1 MKTGLAGKDQTGPVK
16 CPQRIMFCLLPLQ
29 LSKKKKQIGIK
40 IDENLVCS
48 QEQQSD
54 HVHAS

>member
-1 MKTGLAGKDQTGPVK
+1 MKTEVACKYQTGALK
-16 CPQRIMFCLLPLQ
+16 KLCFAYF
-29 LSKKKKQIGIK
+29 LSNYQMKKQIGIK

>member
-1 MKTGLAGKDQTGPVK
+1 MKTEVACKYQTGPVR
-16 CPQRIMFCLLPLQ
+16 CPQKIVFCLLPLQ
-29 LSKKKKQIGIK
+29 LSNKKQIGIK